1 MAGSLDEYRR
11 KRDFHQTSEPADGGR
26 QSTDQPIYV
35 IQRHEASTLHYDVRL
50 EVDGVLKSWAVP
62 KGPPKRTGER
72 RLAVPTEDHPI
83 AYANFAGRIPKGQY
97 GAGNVEI
104 WDHGTYR
111 NLRAA
116 GEESLSMA
124 EALDEGK
131 VEVYLQGDKLDGP
144 YALIRVA
151 TDEDDKPRWL
161 MLKMKAQKESAEDD
175 AS

>member
-1 MAGSLDEYRR
+1 M
-11 KRDFHQTSEPADGGR
+11 
-26 QSTDQPIYV
+26 
-35 IQRHEASTLHYDVRL
+35 
-50 EVDGVLKSWAVP
+50 LKSWAVP

-124 EALDEGK
+124 EALDAFVTRLRHIEDLERQ
-131 VEVYLQGDKLDGP
+131 VETGLSSVTSQTSLMQILFLGVAFAVAIIPTFRAQYVGTAENMVNFTGRLGYMVIIAAIIGSSYYIEQQ
-144 YALIRVA
+144 VA
-151 TDEDDKPRWL
+151 T
-161 MLKMKAQKESAEDD
+161 LKEQVL
-175 AS
+175 